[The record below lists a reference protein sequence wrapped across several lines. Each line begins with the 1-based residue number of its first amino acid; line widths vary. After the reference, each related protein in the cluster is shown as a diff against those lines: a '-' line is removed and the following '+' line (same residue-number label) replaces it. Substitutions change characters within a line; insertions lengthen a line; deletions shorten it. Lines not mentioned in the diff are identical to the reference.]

1 MLLNLHFIYPLWLL
15 ALVPALWL
23 FILLRHQQ
31 EAASQWNQLI
41 APNLLPYLVDKPAE
55 GQQARPYRLLVAA
68 LVLGILALAGPAW
81 QREPSPF
88 SEDEAPLVIAMELA
102 PSMTVTDIQ
111 PSRLERGKQKVRDL
125 LAQRSTGKTALVAYA
140 GSAHLVMP
148 LTDDSNIIETYLADL
163 KSEIMPRPGNAPALA
178 LDVAEAAL
186 SKAPV
191 PGSIVFI
198 TDGIGKDQ
206 VSAFANHQ
214 KQSQNDVVV
223 LGIGTVAGGEIP
235 DADAASTSTFSRLDR
250 QGLDALS
257 RQTNAYVTEVTTD
270 ATDIRRLNQHI
281 QRHLAQVQESDSNRW
296 RNEGH
301 WLLYPLAVL
310 MLFWFRQGWTIQW
323 LTVFLVVC
331 LIWPQNAIAS
341 PRTGFPPSLRWCIAS
356 AWAQPSPRLYAP
368 YAFSPFSQ
376 IPSPTPRTDAFAK
389 RLQWSNNRVSVD
401 LWLTPDQQGRWLMDH
416 GKFAAAAERF
426 TDPLWKGLAYYVNS
440 DFEAASKQLE
450 QVTPKTPE
458 VYFDLANAY
467 AQQED
472 YKTALKYYDRALGMR
487 SDYADAQANRKLVQ
501 TRYDRQQELAKERT
515 QEQEGDLK
523 ADKVVQDDTPP
534 SDQKNDHPRPNQD
547 ALGTMGMTDLWL
559 QNVQTTPAD
568 FLRQKFQY
576 QLQEESSKGS
586 NL

>member
-15 ALVPALWL
+15 ALIPVLWL
-23 FILLRHQQ
+23 FVLLRHQQ
-31 EAASQWNQLI
+31 EAASQWSQLI
-41 APNLLPYLVDKPAE
+41 APNLLPYLVDKPIE
-55 GQQARPYRLLVAA
+55 GQRARPYRLLVAA
-68 LVLGILALAGPAW
+68 LVLGILALAGPTW

-186 SKAPV
+186 SKASV

-198 TDGIGKDQ
+198 TDGIGTDQ
-206 VSAFANHQ
+206 GSAFANHQ

-281 QRHLAQVQESDSNRW
+281 QRHLAQVQESESNQW

-323 LTVFLVVC
+323 LTVFLMVC
-331 LIWPQNAIAS
+331 LMWPQNAIAS
-341 PRTGFPPSLRWCIAS
+341 PRTSFPPFLRWCIAT
-356 AWAQPSPRLYAP
+356 AWAQPSPWLYAP

-376 IPSPTPRTDAFAK
+376 IPSPTPRTDAI
-389 RLQWSNNRVSVD
+389 NRVSVD

>member
-1 MLLNLHFIYPLWLL
+1 
-15 ALVPALWL
+15 
-23 FILLRHQQ
+23 
-31 EAASQWNQLI
+31 
-41 APNLLPYLVDKPAE
+41 
-55 GQQARPYRLLVAA
+55 LLVAV
-68 LVLGILALAGPAW
+68 LVLGILALAGPTW

-88 SEDEAPLVIAMELA
+88 SEDEAPLVIAMELS

-125 LAQRSTGKTALVAYA
+125 MAQRSTGKTALVAYA

-148 LTDDSNIIETYLADL
+148 LTDDAGIIETYLADL
-163 KSEIMPRPGNAPALA
+163 KPEIMPLPGNAPALA

-198 TDGIGKDQ
+198 TDGIGTDQ
-206 VSAFANHQ
+206 ISAFINHQ

-223 LGIGTVAGGEIP
+223 LGIGTIAGGEIP

-257 RQTNAYVTEVTTD
+257 RQTKAYVTEITTD

-281 QRHLAQVQESDSNRW
+281 QRHLAQVQESESNRW

-310 MLFWFRQGWTIQW
+310 MLLWFRRGWTIQW
-323 LTVFLVVC
+323 LTVFLMVC
-331 LIWPQNAIAS
+331 LMWPQNAIAS
-341 PRTGFPPSLRWCIAS
+341 PIRYIANAYNASRPLVASSSLPPSLLTFI
-356 AWAQPSPRLYAP
+356 
-368 YAFSPFSQ
+368 
-376 IPSPTPRTDAFAK
+376 
-389 RLQWSNNRVSVD
+389 N
-401 LWLTPDQQGRWLMDH
+401 LWLTPEQQGRWLMDH
-416 GKFAAAAERF
+416 GKFAEAAECF
-426 TDPLWKGLAYYVNS
+426 TDPLWKGLAYYVNE
-440 DFEAASKQLE
+440 DFDAASKQFE

-458 VYFDLANAY
+458 IYFDLANAY

-487 SDYADAQANRKLVQ
+487 LDYADAQANRKLVQ
-501 TRYDRQQELAKERT
+501 ARYNRQQELAKERT

-523 ADKVVQDDTPP
+523 ADKVVQDDTPT
-534 SDQKNDHPRPNQD
+534 SEQKNDHPRPNQEG
-547 ALGTMGMTDLWL
+547 LGTVGMTDLWL

-568 FLRQKFQY
+568 FLKQKFQY
-576 QLQEESSKGS
+576 QLQEESTTQEAV
-586 NL
+586 

>member
-1 MLLNLHFIYPLWLL
+1 MLLNFHFIYPLWLL
-15 ALVPALWL
+15 TLIPALWL
-23 FILLRHQQ
+23 FVLLRNQQ
-31 EAASQWNQLI
+31 EAASQWSQLI
-41 APNLLPYLVDKPAE
+41 APNLLPYLVDKPIE
-55 GQQARPYRLLVAA
+55 GQRSRPYRLLVAA
-68 LVLGILALAGPAW
+68 LVLGILALAGPTW

-148 LTDDSNIIETYLADL
+148 LTDDSHIIETYLADL
-163 KSEIMPRPGNAPALA
+163 KPEIMPRPGNAPALA
-178 LDVAEAAL
+178 LNVAEAAL
-186 SKAPV
+186 AKAPV

-198 TDGIGKDQ
+198 TDGIDKDQ
-206 VSAFANHQ
+206 VAAFANHQ

-223 LGIGTVAGGEIP
+223 LGIGTLAGGEIP

-257 RQTNAYVTEVTTD
+257 RRTNAYVTEVTTD

-281 QRHLAQVQESDSNRW
+281 QRHLAQVQESESNRW

-310 MLFWFRQGWTIQW
+310 MLFWFRRGWTIQW
-323 LTVFLVVC
+323 LTVFLMVC
-331 LIWPQNAIAS
+331 LMWPQGAMATPLASTTS
-341 PRTGFPPSLRWCIAS
+341 PREWCIATANWCIATANAPYTYHAS
-356 AWAQPSPRLYAP
+356 PPLATCYLLLAPSPSPPSSPLAT
-368 YAFSPFSQ
+368 SPF
-376 IPSPTPRTDAFAK
+376 
-389 RLQWSNNRVSVD
+389 LD

-426 TDPLWKGLAYYVNS
+426 TDPLWKGLAYYVNQ

-501 TRYDRQQELAKERT
+501 AKYDRQQELAKERT
-515 QEQEGDLK
+515 QEQSGDLK
-523 ADKVVQDDTPP
+523 ANKIVQDDTPT
-534 SDQKNDHPRPNQD
+534 SDQKNDHSRPTQGG
-547 ALGTMGMTDLWL
+547 LGTMGMTDLWL

-568 FLRQKFQY
+568 FLKQKFQY
-576 QLQEESSKGS
+576 QLQEESTQRD